1 MWNCCWELRAQRDKA
16 NLGVHTSKAEILDL
30 NKGDKKRFLK
40 KFTAIVLLITR
51 GKNKGI
57 NICSVRKMLTL
68 SWYDRYTD
76 ISTLIEHKQGNMF
89 LVSQTFL
96 QTSYS
101 SLFRI

>member
-1 MWNCCWELRAQRDKA
+1 MWDCCWELRAQRDKA

-40 KFTAIVLLITR
+40 KFTAIVLLIAR

-68 SWYDRYTD
+68 SWYNRYAD
-76 ISTLIEHKQGNMF
+76 ISTLIEHNGKYVFSFSNF
-89 LVSQTFL
+89 FAN
-96 QTSYS
+96 
-101 SLFRI
+101 FIFIPIPH